1 MQLRVSEALCVLPF
15 YMPEA
20 TAGLFIGCLMG
31 NLLAGCIP
39 IDIAFGSLATLVAA
53 LVTAYIAKKGGSKWL
68 LPLPSVVIN
77 ALVVG
82 AVLCYGYGVGVPYY
96 LCATYVF
103 IGQRLIQRSI
113 SMLSGVAAPLF
124 MRILNEFLNR
134 DNISGCTLCRLFSI
148 QNADVEYRSC
158 RYCPRY
164 L

>member
-20 TAGLFIGCLMG
+20 TAGLFIGCLIG

-103 IGQRLIQRSI
+103 IGQA
-113 SMLSGVAAPLF
+113 LSCYGLGMPLF
-124 MRILNEFLNR
+124 FALKKPPTCTKADTTLNIDVVGCCSAFIYAHTKRIPQSR
-134 DNISGCTLCRLFSI
+134 
-148 QNADVEYRSC
+148 
-158 RYCPRY
+158 
-164 L
+164 

>member
-15 YMPEA
+15 FMPEA

-96 LCATYVF
+96 LCATYVV
-103 IGQRLIQRSI
+103 IGEA
-113 SMLSGVAAPLF
+113 LS
-124 MRILNEFLNR
+124 
-134 DNISGCTLCRLFSI
+134 C
-148 QNADVEYRSC
+148 
-158 RYCPRY
+158 
-164 L
+164 

>member
-1 MQLRVSEALCVLPF
+1 MSKSLKAWIRCAVIAALYAALTFIIPWSSGLIQLRVSEALCVLPF

-20 TAGLFIGCLMG
+20 TAGLFIGCLIG

-103 IGQRLIQRSI
+103 IGQA
-113 SMLSGVAAPLF
+113 LSCYGLGMPLF
-124 MRILNEFLNR
+124 FALKKLPANLYK
-134 DNISGCTLCRLFSI
+134 G
-148 QNADVEYRSC
+148 
-158 RYCPRY
+158 
-164 L
+164 